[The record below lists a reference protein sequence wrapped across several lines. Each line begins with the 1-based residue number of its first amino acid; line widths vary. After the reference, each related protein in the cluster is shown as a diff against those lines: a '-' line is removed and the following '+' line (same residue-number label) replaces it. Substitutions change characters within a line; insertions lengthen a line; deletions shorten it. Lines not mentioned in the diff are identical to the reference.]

1 MGDRPTLDELKVG
14 APSPPEALT
23 VQRTIFT
30 TLKKEAKTDGTQHR
44 HRSLNQKNLAMFIR
58 GYGPLRQRAQL

>member
-44 HRSLNQKNLAMFIR
+44 HRSL
-58 GYGPLRQRAQL
+58 